1 MRSLYARNSRADC
14 SLDGAGRWNRSG
26 NKGITQ
32 RLTSAGFGSGGAV
45 EYRSRQFPGRDMRLM
60 SVRNTWLDLDAVEKA
75 AVMLAFVALT
85 LAAWV
90 LGTMIVP

>member
-1 MRSLYARNSRADC
+1 MHAIRKAIGPAIVQAAGTAPEIKELPTGSPPRALAVAVLC
-14 SLDGAGRWNRSG
+14 NT
-26 NKGITQ
+26 IT
-32 RLTSAGFGSGGAV
+32 AVSGG
-45 EYRSRQFPGRDMRLM
+45 GMRL
-60 SVRNTWLDLDAVEKA
+60 SVRNTWVYLDAVEKA